1 MQASVL
7 TEVLLPLALAFVMFG
22 MGLTLTLADFAR
34 LIKAPKAVVSGFIG
48 QIILLPLLALGLC
61 IAFGVPDYIAV
72 GVMVLAAC
80 PGGTTSNLISHIA
93 KANLALSVSLTAIST
108 IACVFTTPFIIQFT
122 IDYFVKENAPEFSIF
137 QTVTGLVGVSILP
150 VIIGMTIRR
159 FNTPF
164 AMKTEN
170 FFRQFSMYFMLLM
183 IVGVLL
189 SERHSLASL
198 LESAFL
204 VCVTLNLSSVLLG
217 LLLAKSSKLVF
228 KDSLTLAIEIGV
240 QNAALA
246 MLICITF
253 LDAPDYAI
261 APGVYGIA
269 MYIGPALLAVW
280 AKRTMRNGQELGAL
294 HKTESV

>member
-22 MGLTLTLADFAR
+22 MGLTLTLSDFTR
-34 LIKAPKAVVSGFIG
+34 LLKAPKAVLTGFIG
-48 QIILLPLLALGLC
+48 QIILLPMMALGLC
-61 IAFGVPDYIAV
+61 FVFELPDYIAV

-80 PGGTTSNLISHIA
+80 PGGTTSNLISHVA

-108 IACVFTTPFIIQFT
+108 IACVFSTPFIIQFAL
-122 IDYFVKENAPEFSIF
+122 DYFVKENTPDFSII
-137 QTVTGLVGVSILP
+137 QTVIGLVGISIVP
-150 VIIGMTIRR
+150 VTIGMTIRR
-159 FNTPF
+159 FNSRF
-164 AMKTEN
+164 ATKTES

-183 IVGVLL
+183 IVGVLV
-189 SERHSLASL
+189 SERNNLAESF
-198 LESAFL
+198 ESAFL
-204 VCVTLNLSSVLLG
+204 VCLTLNLSSVLLG
-217 LLLAKSSKLVF
+217 LGLAKLSNLAF

-261 APGVYGIA
+261 APGVYGVA
-269 MYIGPALLAVW
+269 MYIGPALLALW
-280 AKRTMRNGQELGAL
+280 AKRKMRNEQPSAL
-294 HKTESV
+294 LQKTESV

>member
-22 MGLTLTLADFAR
+22 MGLTLTLSDFTR
-34 LIKAPKAVVSGFIG
+34 LLKAPKAVLTGFIG
-48 QIILLPLLALGLC
+48 QIILLPMMALGLC
-61 IAFGVPDYIAV
+61 FVFELPDYIAV

-80 PGGTTSNLISHIA
+80 PGGTTSNLISHVA

-108 IACVFTTPFIIQFT
+108 IACVFSTPFIIQFAL
-122 IDYFVKENAPEFSIF
+122 DYFVKENTPDFSII
-137 QTVTGLVGVSILP
+137 QTVIGLVGISIVP

-159 FNTPF
+159 FNSRF
-164 AMKTEN
+164 ATKTES

-183 IVGVLL
+183 IVGVLV
-189 SERHSLASL
+189 SERNNLAASF
-198 LESAFL
+198 ERAFL
-204 VCVTLNLSSVLLG
+204 VCLTLNLSSVLLG
-217 LLLAKSSKLVF
+217 LGLAKLSNLAF

-261 APGVYGIA
+261 APGVYGVA
-269 MYIGPALLAVW
+269 MYIGPALLALW
-280 AKRTMRNGQELGAL
+280 AKRKMRNEQPSVSLQ
-294 HKTESV
+294 KTESV

>member
-22 MGLTLTLADFAR
+22 MGLTLTLSDFAR
-34 LIKAPKAVVSGFIG
+34 LLKAPKAVLTGFIG
-48 QIILLPLLALGLC
+48 QIILLPMMALGLC
-61 IAFGVPDYIAV
+61 FVFDLPDYIAV

-80 PGGTTSNLISHIA
+80 PGGTTSNLISHVA

-108 IACVFTTPFIIQFT
+108 IACVFSTPFIIQFAL
-122 IDYFVKENAPEFSIF
+122 DYFVKENTPDFSII
-137 QTVTGLVGVSILP
+137 QTVIGLVGISIVP

-159 FNTPF
+159 FNSRF
-164 AMKTEN
+164 ATKTES

-183 IVGVLL
+183 IVGVLV
-189 SERHSLASL
+189 SERNNLAASF
-198 LESAFL
+198 ERAFL
-204 VCVTLNLSSVLLG
+204 VCLTLNLSSVLLG
-217 LLLAKSSKLVF
+217 LGLAKLSNLAF

-261 APGVYGIA
+261 APGVYGVA
-269 MYIGPALLAVW
+269 MYIGPALLALW
-280 AKRTMRNGQELGAL
+280 AKRKMRNEQPSVSLQ
-294 HKTESV
+294 KTESV

>member
-22 MGLTLTLADFAR
+22 MGLTLTLSDFAR
-34 LIKAPKAVVSGFIG
+34 LLKAPKAVLTGFIG
-48 QIILLPLLALGLC
+48 QIILLPMMALGLC
-61 IAFGVPDYIAV
+61 FVFDLPDYIAV

-80 PGGTTSNLISHIA
+80 PGGTTSNLISHVA

-108 IACVFTTPFIIQFT
+108 IACVFSTPFIIQFAL
-122 IDYFVKENAPEFSIF
+122 DYFVKENTPDFSII
-137 QTVTGLVGVSILP
+137 QTVIGLVGISIVP

-159 FNTPF
+159 FNSRF
-164 AMKTEN
+164 ATKTES

-183 IVGVLL
+183 IVGVLV
-189 SERHSLASL
+189 SERNNLAASF
-198 LESAFL
+198 ERAFL
-204 VCVTLNLSSVLLG
+204 VCLTLNLSSVLLG
-217 LLLAKSSKLVF
+217 LGLAKLSNLAF

-261 APGVYGIA
+261 APGVYGVA
-269 MYIGPALLAVW
+269 MYIGPALLALW
-280 AKRTMRNGQELGAL
+280 AKRKMRNEQSSVLL
-294 HKTESV
+294 QKTESV

>member
-22 MGLTLTLADFAR
+22 MGLTLTLSDFAR
-34 LIKAPKAVVSGFIG
+34 LLKAPKAVITGVIG
-48 QIILLPLLALGLC
+48 QIILLPMMALGLC
-61 IAFGVPDYIAV
+61 FVFGLPDYIAV

-108 IACVFTTPFIIQFT
+108 IACVFSTPFIIQFAL
-122 IDYFVKENAPEFSIF
+122 DYFIKENAPDFSII
-137 QTVTGLVGVSILP
+137 QTVIGLVGISIVP
-150 VIIGMTIRR
+150 VILGMTIRR
-159 FNTPF
+159 FNSRFTT
-164 AMKTEN
+164 KTES

-183 IVGVLL
+183 IVGVLV
-189 SERHSLASL
+189 SERNNLAASF
-198 LESAFL
+198 ESAFL
-204 VCVTLNLSSVLLG
+204 VCLTLNLSSVLLG
-217 LLLAKSSKLVF
+217 LGLAKLSNLAL

-261 APGVYGIA
+261 APGVYGVA
-269 MYIGPALLAVW
+269 MYIGPALLALW
-280 AKRTMRNGQELGAL
+280 AKRKMRNEQPSVLL
-294 HKTESV
+294 QKTESV

>member
-22 MGLTLTLADFAR
+22 MGLTLTLSDFAR
-34 LIKAPKAVVSGFIG
+34 LLKAPKAVLTGFIG
-48 QIILLPLLALGLC
+48 QIILLPMMALGLC
-61 IAFGVPDYIAV
+61 FVFDLPDYIAV

-80 PGGTTSNLISHIA
+80 PGGTTSNLISHVA

-108 IACVFTTPFIIQFT
+108 IACVFSTPFIIQFAL
-122 IDYFVKENAPEFSIF
+122 DYFVKENTPDFSII
-137 QTVTGLVGVSILP
+137 QTVIGLVGISIVP
-150 VIIGMTIRR
+150 VILGMTIRCFNSR
-159 FNTPF
+159 FAT
-164 AMKTEN
+164 KTES

-183 IVGVLL
+183 IVGVLV
-189 SERHSLASL
+189 SERNNLAASF
-198 LESAFL
+198 ERAFL
-204 VCVTLNLSSVLLG
+204 VCLTLNLSSVLLG
-217 LLLAKSSKLVF
+217 LGLAKLSNLAF

-261 APGVYGIA
+261 APGVYGVA
-269 MYIGPALLAVW
+269 MYIGPALLALW
-280 AKRTMRNGQELGAL
+280 AKRKMRNKQPSVSLQ
-294 HKTESV
+294 KTESA

>member
-22 MGLTLTLADFAR
+22 MGLTLTLSDFAR
-34 LIKAPKAVVSGFIG
+34 LLKAPKAVLTGFIG
-48 QIILLPLLALGLC
+48 QIILLPMMALGLC
-61 IAFGVPDYIAV
+61 FVFDLPDYIAV

-80 PGGTTSNLISHIA
+80 PGGTTSNLISHVA

-108 IACVFTTPFIIQFT
+108 IACVFSMPFIIQFAL
-122 IDYFVKENAPEFSIF
+122 DYFVKENTPDFSII
-137 QTVTGLVGVSILP
+137 QTVIGLVGISIVP

-159 FNTPF
+159 FNSRF
-164 AMKTEN
+164 ATKTES

-183 IVGVLL
+183 IVGVLV
-189 SERHSLASL
+189 SERNNLAASF
-198 LESAFL
+198 ERAFL
-204 VCVTLNLSSVLLG
+204 VCLTLNLSSVLLG
-217 LLLAKSSKLVF
+217 LGLAKLSNLAF

-261 APGVYGIA
+261 APGVYGVA
-269 MYIGPALLAVW
+269 MYIGPALLALW
-280 AKRTMRNGQELGAL
+280 AKRKMRNEQSSVLL
-294 HKTESV
+294 QKTESV

>member
-22 MGLTLTLADFAR
+22 MGLTLTLSDFAR
-34 LIKAPKAVVSGFIG
+34 LLKAPKAVLTGFIG
-48 QIILLPLLALGLC
+48 QIILLPMMALGLC
-61 IAFGVPDYIAV
+61 FVFDLPDYIAV

-80 PGGTTSNLISHIA
+80 PGGTTSNLISHVA

-108 IACVFTTPFIIQFT
+108 IACVFSTPFIIQFAL
-122 IDYFVKENAPEFSIF
+122 DYFVKENTPDFSII
-137 QTVTGLVGVSILP
+137 QTVIGLVGISIVP

-159 FNTPF
+159 FNSRF
-164 AMKTEN
+164 ATKTES

-183 IVGVLL
+183 IVGVLV
-189 SERHSLASL
+189 SERNNLAASF
-198 LESAFL
+198 ERAFL
-204 VCVTLNLSSVLLG
+204 VCLTLNLSSVLLG
-217 LLLAKSSKLVF
+217 LGLAKLSNLAF

-261 APGVYGIA
+261 APGVYGVA
-269 MYIGPALLAVW
+269 MYIGPALLALW
-280 AKRTMRNGQELGAL
+280 AKRKMRNEQPSVLL
-294 HKTESV
+294 QKTESV

>member
-22 MGLTLTLADFAR
+22 MGLTLTLSDFAR
-34 LIKAPKAVVSGFIG
+34 LLKAPKAVLTGFIG
-48 QIILLPLLALGLC
+48 QIILLPMMALGLC
-61 IAFGVPDYIAV
+61 FVFELPDYIAV

-80 PGGTTSNLISHIA
+80 PGGTTSNLISHVA

-108 IACVFTTPFIIQFT
+108 IACVFSTPFIIQFAL
-122 IDYFVKENAPEFSIF
+122 DYFVKENTPDFSII
-137 QTVTGLVGVSILP
+137 QTVIGLVGISIVP

-159 FNTPF
+159 FNSRF
-164 AMKTEN
+164 ATKTES

-183 IVGVLL
+183 IVGVLV
-189 SERHSLASL
+189 SERNNLAASF
-198 LESAFL
+198 ERAFL
-204 VCVTLNLSSVLLG
+204 VCLTLNLSSVLLG
-217 LLLAKSSKLVF
+217 LGLAKLSNLAF

-261 APGVYGIA
+261 APGVYGVA
-269 MYIGPALLAVW
+269 MYIGPALLALW
-280 AKRTMRNGQELGAL
+280 AKRKMRNEQPTVSLQ
-294 HKTESV
+294 KTESV

>member
-34 LIKAPKAVVSGFIG
+34 LLKAPKAVLTGFLG
-48 QIILLPLLALGLC
+48 QIILLPMMALGLC
-61 IAFGVPDYIAV
+61 LVFELPGYIAV

-108 IACVFTTPFIIQFT
+108 IACVFSTPFIIQFAL
-122 IDYFVKENAPEFSIF
+122 DYFVKENAPDFSII
-137 QTVTGLVGVSILP
+137 QTVIGLVGISIVP
-150 VIIGMTIRR
+150 VILGMTIRR
-159 FNTPF
+159 FNSRF
-164 AMKTEN
+164 ATKTES

-183 IVGVLL
+183 IVGVLV
-189 SERHSLASL
+189 SERNNLAASF
-198 LESAFL
+198 ESAFL
-204 VCVTLNLSSVLLG
+204 VCLTLNLSSVLLG
-217 LLLAKSSKLVF
+217 LGLAKLSNLAF

-261 APGVYGIA
+261 APGVYGVA
-269 MYIGPALLAVW
+269 MYIGPALLALW
-280 AKRTMRNGQELGAL
+280 AKRKMRNEQSSVLL
-294 HKTESV
+294 QKTESV

>member
-22 MGLTLTLADFAR
+22 MGLTLTLSDFAR
-34 LIKAPKAVVSGFIG
+34 LLKAPKAVLTGFIG
-48 QIILLPLLALGLC
+48 QIILLPMMALGLC
-61 IAFGVPDYIAV
+61 FVFELPDYIAV

-80 PGGTTSNLISHIA
+80 PGGTTSNLISHVA

-108 IACVFTTPFIIQFT
+108 IACVFSTPFIIQFAL
-122 IDYFVKENAPEFSIF
+122 DYFVKENTPDFSII
-137 QTVTGLVGVSILP
+137 QTVIGLVGISIVP
-150 VIIGMTIRR
+150 VTIGMTIRR
-159 FNTPF
+159 FNSRF
-164 AMKTEN
+164 ATKTES

-183 IVGVLL
+183 IVGVLV
-189 SERHSLASL
+189 SERNNLAASF
-198 LESAFL
+198 ERAFL
-204 VCVTLNLSSVLLG
+204 VCLTLNLSSVLLG
-217 LLLAKSSKLVF
+217 LGLAKLSNLAF

-261 APGVYGIA
+261 APGVYGVA
-269 MYIGPALLAVW
+269 MYIGPALLALW
-280 AKRTMRNGQELGAL
+280 AKRKMRNEQPTVSLQ
-294 HKTESV
+294 KTESV

>member
-34 LIKAPKAVVSGFIG
+34 LIKAPKAVVTGFIG

-189 SERHSLASL
+189 SERHSLASS

-253 LDAPDYAI
+253 LDAPDLSLI
-261 APGVYGIA
+261 HI
-269 MYIGPALLAVW
+269 
-280 AKRTMRNGQELGAL
+280 
-294 HKTESV
+294 

>member
-1 MQASVL
+1 
-7 TEVLLPLALAFVMFG
+7 MFG

-34 LIKAPKAVVSGFIG
+34 LLKSPKAVIAGFIG
-48 QIILLPLLALGLC
+48 QIILLPMLALGLC
-61 IAFGVPDYIAV
+61 LVFGLPEYIAV

-108 IACVFTTPFIIQFT
+108 IACVFTTPFIIQFAL
-122 IDYFVKENAPEFSIF
+122 DYFVKENAPDFSII
-137 QTVTGLVGVSILP
+137 QTVIGLVGISIVP
-150 VIIGMTIRR
+150 VILGMTIRR
-159 FNTPF
+159 FNSRF
-164 AMKTEN
+164 ATKTES

-183 IVGVLL
+183 IVGVLV
-189 SERHSLASL
+189 SERNNLAASF
-198 LESAFL
+198 ESAFL
-204 VCVTLNLSSVLLG
+204 VCLTLNLSSVLLG
-217 LLLAKSSKLVF
+217 LGLAKLSNLAF

-261 APGVYGIA
+261 APGVYGVA
-269 MYIGPALLAVW
+269 MYIGPALLALW
-280 AKRTMRNGQELGAL
+280 AKRKMHSEQPSVSLQ
-294 HKTESV
+294 KTESV